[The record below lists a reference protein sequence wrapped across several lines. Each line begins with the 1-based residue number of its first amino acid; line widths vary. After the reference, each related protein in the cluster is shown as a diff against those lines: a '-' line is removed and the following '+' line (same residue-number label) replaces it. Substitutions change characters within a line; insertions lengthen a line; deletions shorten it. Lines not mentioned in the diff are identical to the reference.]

1 MTSAINYNII
11 NENFPVPGQDNDT
24 QTFRDNFNSIKN
36 NFREAQ
42 GEITALQTNSAKT
55 NTSNDFKWNTIS
67 KIKFQNNIE
76 AVFDFGG
83 PMTATPVA
91 QEVNFEN
98 GPYQI
103 IRLATDFVLN
113 FKGFPGDPTNIETTK
128 VGAGR
133 VTLEIYSDSTT
144 PRTVTFSTSG
154 GTVIKKS
161 SNWPVSLTADS
172 TSNPTIIEVWRRSQN
187 TIFINYLGKFS

>member
-55 NTSNDFKWNTIS
+55 NTSNDFKYNTVS
-67 KIKFQNNIE
+67 KAKFQNNIE

-83 PMTATPVA
+83 PMTAAPVA

-98 GPYQI
+98 GPYQV
-103 IRLATDFVLN
+103 IRLATNFVLN

-128 VGAGR
+128 VGVGR

-161 SNWPVSLTADS
+161 ANWPVNLTADS
-172 TSNPTIIEVWRRSQN
+172 TSNPTIIEIWRRSQN

>member
-1 MTSAINYNII
+1 VTSAINYTII

-24 QTFRDNFNSIKN
+24 QTFRDNFNSIKT

-42 GEITALQTNSAKT
+42 GEITALQTNTAKT
-55 NTSNDFKWNTIS
+55 NTANDFKYNIVS
-67 KIKFQNNIE
+67 KAKFQNNIE

-83 PMTATPVA
+83 PMTSAPVP
-91 QEVNFEN
+91 QEINFEN
-98 GPYQI
+98 GPYQVM
-103 IRLATDFVLN
+103 RLATNFVLN

-128 VGAGR
+128 VGVGR
-133 VTLEIYSDSTT
+133 VTLELYSDSTT

-161 SNWPVSLTADS
+161 PNWPVNLTADS
-172 TSNPTIIEVWRRSQN
+172 TSNPTIIEIWRRSS
-187 TIFINYLGKFS
+187 TVIFVNYLGKFS